1 MSAVA
6 NAEFK
11 FMNYKYV
18 VSPNIDFTEDDCLFI
33 DDEDCILPNVFTRK
47 IYVERFREVLSLAF
61 SNEREQ
67 MTCKI
72 AELKTSFDK
81 ESIEVEDLILH
92 IGKRMKEGG
101 SYGGVIWKV
110 IWTNTDRV
118 EMLEVLFELNLANRF
133 LNDLVKYVK
142 LQEEI
147 RKATEATLLAKTRL
161 PEDVIRSEILSYM

>member
-1 MSAVA
+1 MSVVA
-6 NAEFK
+6 NTEFK

-18 VSPNIDFTEDDCLFI
+18 VSPNIDVTEDDCLFI

-81 ESIEVEDLILH
+81 ESIEAEDMILH
-92 IGKRMKEGG
+92 IVKRMKEGG
-101 SYGGVIWKV
+101 SYGGVIW
-110 IWTNTDRV
+110 TNDDRV

-133 LNDLVKYVK
+133 MNDIVKYVK

-147 RKATEATLLAKTRL
+147 RKATEATLLKKTRL
-161 PEDVIRSEILSYM
+161 PEDVIRCEILSYM